1 MKKLVIV
8 LSLCF
13 AVTAFAAAESGFFV
27 TPEAELQVGIGNYFR
42 GAAVGCQAI
51 FDIGGIGAGIEA
63 KFDYDSGFSNPNV
76 PLFVVLSFT
85 PSFYLMAG
93 QTFGFGVPILDGGDG
108 TRLNYVYG
116 ALPNTFGLG
125 CKVLR
130 LDIGF
135 AKLAI
140 GTEIF
145 YTVMRSTETDETTAL
160 VGNLYSMFAGL
171 KANVYGGLEFKF

>member
-1 MKKLVIV
+1 MKKLLIA

-13 AVTAFAAAESGFFV
+13 SVAAFAAAEAGFFV
-27 TPEAELQVGIGNYFR
+27 TPEVEVQVGIGNYFR
-42 GAAVGCQAI
+42 GGAVGCQAI

-63 KFDYDSGFSNPNV
+63 KFDYDSSFANANV

-93 QTFGFGVPILDGGDG
+93 QTFGLGVPALTGDSG
-108 TRLNYVYG
+108 TKINYAYG
-116 ALPNTFGLG
+116 ALPNTYGLG
-125 CKVLR
+125 YKFIR
-130 LDIGF
+130 FDIGF

-145 YTVMRSTETDETTAL
+145 YTVMNSTDPDETAAL
-160 VGNLYSMFAGL
+160 IGDIFAVFTGL